1 MKIVYNEA
9 DQKIIE
15 GQEQI
20 LEDFDHLFFK
30 KCKAQNMTNHEAMQA
45 LQNCEQRNEMIK
57 NIFNVRALMM
67 PSYIVNDD
75 C

>member
-1 MKIVYNEA
+1 MIDKPKHPMI
-9 DQKIIE
+9 
-15 GQEQI
+15 QI
-20 LEDFDHLFFK
+20 PNV
-30 KCKAQNMTNHEAMQA
+30 Q